1 MRLALSLLALPALG
15 LALAACGGD
24 DRVQGPAP
32 SAPDRIQLTSSAFED
47 GGTIPKRYSC
57 DGDEVS
63 PPLRWTGVPDG
74 AKELALLV
82 EDPDAPG
89 GTFVHWALFKLPP
102 DLDGLDEGKVP
113 AGARQGKNSAGDD
126 SWAGPCPPEGDAP
139 HHYEFTLYA
148 LRSPLSLDD
157 GADAADVRSAV
168 ADAATARGQLVGRF
182 GR

>member
-1 MRLALSLLALPALG
+1 MRRALLALLAVG

-24 DRVQGPAP
+24 RVQGPPP
-32 SAPDRIQLTSSAFED
+32 SAPDRIELTSSAFRD

-63 PPLRWTGVPDG
+63 PPLAWRGVPDG
-74 AKELALLV
+74 ARELALLV

-89 GTFVHWALFKLPP
+89 GRFVHWALFKLSPQTSR
-102 DLDGLDEGKVP
+102 LAAGRVP
-113 AGARQGKNSAGDD
+113 AGARQGKNSAGKAAY
-126 SWAGPCPPEGDAP
+126 AGPCPPEGDAP

-148 LRSPLSLDD
+148 LKSPLDLPD
-157 GADAADVRSAV
+157 GADADDVRAAV
-168 ADAATARGQLVGRF
+168 GEAALARGRLVGRF